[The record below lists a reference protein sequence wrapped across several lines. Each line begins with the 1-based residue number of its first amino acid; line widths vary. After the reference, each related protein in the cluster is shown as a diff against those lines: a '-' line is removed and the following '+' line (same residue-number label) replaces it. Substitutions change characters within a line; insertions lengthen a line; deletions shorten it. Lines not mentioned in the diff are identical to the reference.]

1 MTRKDGTDYG
11 SSAAASV
18 APDEPPS
25 TVLVVDPDG
34 VSRRFV
40 ESALSKDG
48 NFAVETVE
56 DAAGAIDI
64 LRNQLV
70 DLIVT
75 ETDLRDMNGIQLV
88 RRLAQESRLRSIPV
102 LFLSADSRVTTKVL
116 ALKAGADDYL
126 VKPCDAPELVARIN
140 AQIGRQRRVR
150 DAWRRRAYNL
160 AGDFSAIAFPDLVV
174 ILEMGR
180 RTGTLAVGTRR
191 AVGEV
196 FFNEG
201 RVVHAVFGN
210 LVGSEAFYK
219 LMAEGQGQF
228 EFLPGPCE
236 VTADSFT
243 IEESVTGLIMEGARL
258 LDTERHSQ
266 SLSGTPKRVSNRPPR
281 PALGGDAELVP
292 PLSPTRLVAAQF
304 EIGVSDGFTLG
315 ELRLFAYDEL
325 AKWSRAEGGRD
336 RLHILFLSDL
346 AAGVSAMLSIAA
358 PPTEKWVL
366 GSLTEKSKAFGL
378 SFFLRHE
385 RLIDIVLVDVRNPN
399 AFRPHLHR
407 VPSFVII
414 APPDGDFLAIGTK
427 ARVDLEGWLRHFV
440 PPATLWV
447 GNAALEGNVA
457 ELSAIQDGGSAVR
470 VIQGELGNGHA
481 ELRALLVEG
490 IKLWGRGAGGGGN
503 K

>member
-1 MTRKDGTDYG
+1 MARDEGIDFG
-11 SSAAASV
+11 SLRPG
-18 APDEPPS
+18 PDDPPS

-40 ESALSKDG
+40 ENTLSKTG

-56 DAAGAIDI
+56 TASGAIDI

-70 DLIVT
+70 DLIVS
-75 ETDLRDMNGIQLV
+75 EIDLRDMNGIQLV
-88 RRLAQESRLRSIPV
+88 RRLGQESRLRTIPV
-102 LFLSADSRVTTKVL
+102 VFLSADSRITTKVL
-116 ALKAGADDYL
+116 ALRGGADDYL
-126 VKPCDAPELVARIN
+126 VKPVEGPELIARVEALI
-140 AQIGRQRRVR
+140 AKQRRVR
-150 DAWRRRAYNL
+150 EQWRRRAYNL

-196 FFNEG
+196 YFNEG
-201 RVVHAVFGN
+201 RVVHAIFGN

-236 VTADSFT
+236 VTVDSFT

-266 SLSGTPKRVSNRPPR
+266 RLSGTPSKHLSNRPPR

-292 PLSPTRLVAAQF
+292 PLQPTRLIAGQF
-304 EIGVSDGFTLG
+304 ELGVSDGFTLA
-315 ELRLFAYDEL
+315 ELRLFNYEEL
-325 AKWSRAEGGRD
+325 SKWTRAEGGRD
-336 RLHILFLSDL
+336 RLHVLFLADL
-346 AAGVSAMLSIAA
+346 AAGVSTMLSMAA

-366 GSLTEKSKAFGL
+366 GSLTAEHKAFGV

-385 RLIDIVLVDVRNPN
+385 RLVDIVLVDVRNPN
-399 AFRPHLHR
+399 AFRQVLQR

-414 APPDGDFLAIGTK
+414 APPEGDFLAIGTK

-457 ELSAIQDGGSAVR
+457 ELSAIQDGGSAIR
-470 VIQGELGNGHA
+470 VVQGQLGVGHA
-481 ELRALLVEG
+481 ELRALLIEG
-490 IKLWGRGAGGGGN
+490 IRLWGRGASGSI

>member
-1 MTRKDGTDYG
+1 MAREDGPDIG
-11 SSAAASV
+11 SLRPL
-18 APDEPPS
+18 PDEPPA

-40 ESALSKDG
+40 ESTLSKAG

-56 DAAGAIDI
+56 DAAGAIEI
-64 LRNQLV
+64 LRNQMV

-102 LFLSADSRVTTKVL
+102 IFLSADSRVTTKVL

-126 VKPCDAPELVARIN
+126 TKPCDAPELIARVD
-140 AQIGRQRRVR
+140 ALIGKQRRIR
-150 DAWRRRAYNL
+150 DQWRRRAYNL

-236 VTADSFT
+236 VRADAFT

-266 SLSGTPKRVSNRPPR
+266 QLSGAPKRVSNRPPR

-292 PLSPTRLVAAQF
+292 PLQPTRLVAAQF
-304 EIGVSDGFTLG
+304 EIGVSDGFTLA
-315 ELRLFAYDEL
+315 ELRLFNYEEL
-325 AKWSRAEGGRD
+325 SKWTRAEGGRD
-336 RLHILFLSDL
+336 RLHVLFLSDL

-366 GSLTEKSKAFGL
+366 GSLSAESKAFGV

-385 RLIDIVLVDVRNPN
+385 RLVDIVLVDVRNPN
-399 AFRPHLHR
+399 AFRNYLQR

-427 ARVDLEGWLRHFV
+427 ARVDLEGWLRHFI

-447 GNAALEGNVA
+447 GNAALEGNVS
-457 ELSAIQDGGSAVR
+457 ELSAIQDGGSAIR
-470 VIQGELGNGHA
+470 VIQGELGAGQA
-481 ELRALLVEG
+481 ELRGLLVEG
-490 IKLWGRGAGGGGN
+490 IKLWGRGASGGS
-503 K
+503 KT

>member
-1 MTRKDGTDYG
+1 MTR
-11 SSAAASV
+11 SSA
-18 APDEPPS
+18 PDNSPVPEDGPA

-40 ESALSKDG
+40 EGALSKAG

-70 DLIVT
+70 DLIIT
-75 ETDLRDMNGIQLV
+75 ETDLRDMNGVQLV
-88 RRLAQESRLRSIPV
+88 RRLAQESRLRNIPV
-102 LFLSADSRVTTKVL
+102 VFLSADSRVTTKVL
-116 ALKAGADDYL
+116 ALRAGADDFL
-126 VKPCDAPELVARIN
+126 VKPCDQAELVARVD

-201 RVVHAVFGN
+201 RVVHAVYGN
-210 LVGSEAFYK
+210 LVGSEAFFK

-236 VTADSFT
+236 VTVDSFT

-266 SLSGTPKRVSNRPPR
+266 QLTGAPVRTTHRPPC
-281 PALGGDAELVP
+281 PSLGGDAELVS
-292 PLSPTRLVAAQF
+292 PLTPTRLVAAQF
-304 EIGVSDGFTLG
+304 ELGVGDGFTLG
-315 ELRLFAYDEL
+315 ELRLFTYEEL
-325 AKWSRAEGGRD
+325 AKWTRVEGGRD
-336 RLHILFLSDL
+336 RLHVLFLADL

-366 GSLTEKSKAFGL
+366 GSLSEKSKAFGL

-385 RLIDIVLVDVRNPN
+385 RLVDIVLVDVRNPN
-399 AFRPHLHR
+399 AFRAHLHR
-407 VPSFVII
+407 VPSFVLI
-414 APPDGDFLAIGTK
+414 APPDGDFLAVGTK
-427 ARVDLEGWLRHFV
+427 ARVDLEGWLRHFI
-440 PPATLWV
+440 PPSTLWV
-447 GNAALEGNVA
+447 GNAALEGNVS

-470 VIQGELGNGHA
+470 VVQGELGVGHA
-481 ELRALLVEG
+481 ELRNLLVDG
-490 IKLWGRGAGGGGN
+490 IKLWGRGASGA
-503 K
+503 KT